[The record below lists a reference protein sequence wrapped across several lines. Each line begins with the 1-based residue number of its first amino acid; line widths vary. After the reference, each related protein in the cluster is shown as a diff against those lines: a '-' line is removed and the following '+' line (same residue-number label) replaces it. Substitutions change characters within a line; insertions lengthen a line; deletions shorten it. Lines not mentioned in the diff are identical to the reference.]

1 MKNKN
6 KKAKKPKEK
15 KNKKKDKDALPFK
28 VIVKNNVWAMSVLH
42 KSAPGFVFYRMLMA
56 VLFALV
62 EFIIDTWLLRFI
74 LNSFDGG
81 QVKLVFAVG
90 AIAAAYAVSYLLN
103 IVSAYIERF
112 VMIKK
117 ISGIVRSIKK
127 RIFRKTVEADLA
139 CYEDPDYYDKYVK
152 AMDEASSRVFGV
164 FDSVIEFER
173 LILNLIFNGALLI
186 IIDPFMLVFAV
197 FPILFGLMRKKE
209 LQVYYKYV
217 AEQKPIDRR
226 KKYIRRTFYLAD
238 YAKEMRL
245 TDMAPSQIEHFRELY
260 GKYKKILRKHG
271 VKRTILGFVGEC
283 SGDLISSVG
292 SIIYAV
298 YRTVVSGSMQVGDC
312 AVTVN
317 AIQQL
322 DWMLNSAVTDLADFT
337 EHALYIR
344 DMREFLAY
352 EPKIKRNENGRKARP
367 GVIAFEHVSF
377 AYTGAE
383 HEALQDVSFKL
394 YPDKR
399 YALVGRNGAGKST
412 IVKLLLRLYKPTE
425 GKITLDGIDLS
436 EYDLS
441 SYRQMFCTM
450 FQDFKL
456 FSMTVAENVAR
467 RPLEE
472 GDAARVLDAL
482 DLAGVGEKIKELD
495 HQENTVLLKEFD
507 KDGAVLSG
515 GESQKVR
522 LASVFFAK
530 APYAVLDEPSSALDP
545 IAEYKVFEGMI
556 NATEGKCV
564 LFISHRLS
572 SAVLADEI
580 LVMEKGRLVEE
591 GNHERLLEAGGVYA
605 SMFHRQ
611 AENYFDEDEEG
622 GEAV

>member
-6 KKAKKPKEK
+6 KKVKKPKEK

-28 VIVKNNVWAMSVLH
+28 VIWKNNVWAMSVLH
-42 KSAPGFVFYRMLMA
+42 KAAPGFVFYRMLMR
-56 VLFALV
+56 VLFALINFV
-62 EFIIDTWLLRFI
+62 IDTWLLRFI
-74 LNSFDGG
+74 LNSYSDG
-81 QVKLVFAVG
+81 QTNLFFVVG
-90 AIAAAYAVSYLLN
+90 AIAAAYLTDYLLSN
-103 IVSAYIERF
+103 VNNFVERF
-112 VMIKK
+112 VIVKK
-117 ISGIVRSIKK
+117 CSKITRSIKK
-127 RIFRKTVEADLA
+127 QIFYKTVEADLC

-152 AMDEASSRVFGV
+152 AMDEASNRVFGV

-173 LILNLIFNGALLI
+173 LILNLILNGALLI
-186 IIDPFMLVFAV
+186 IIDPFMLIFAI

-209 LQVYYKYV
+209 LKVYYKYV

-298 YRTVVSGSMQVGDC
+298 YRTVVSGSMRVGDC

-322 DWMLNSAVTDLADFT
+322 DWMLNSAVSDLADFT

-344 DMREFLAY
+344 DMREFLSY
-352 EPKIKRNENGRKARP
+352 EPKIKRNENGRVARP

-377 AYTGAE
+377 AYIGAE
-383 HEALQDVSFKL
+383 HEALHDVSFKL
-394 YPDKR
+394 DPDKR

-412 IVKLLLRLYKPTE
+412 IVKLLLRLYEPTE
-425 GKITLDGIDLS
+425 GRITLDGIDLA
-436 EYDLS
+436 EYELS

-467 RPLEE
+467 RPLND

-482 DLAGVGEKIKELD
+482 DLAGVGDKIRELD
-495 HQENTVLLKEFD
+495 QKENTVLLKEFD

-556 NATEGKCV
+556 SATEGKSV

-591 GNHERLLEAGGVYA
+591 GNHERLLAAGGVYA